1 MTLVKINSCKGFIV
15 SLNDGT
21 PEILTVPSVYVVNWL
36 RVYKEFSI
44 PSFVPILFR
53 PLVRS
58 TSIITPRIFLDSHL
72 PRSTS
77 GTQNFTVSQTF
88 PCKIF
93 PLASFLILNAC
104 VSKLLF
110 AVLLFPII
118 LFLRLTQIDG
128 KRATSVTISV
138 GGRYSASFSFY
149 GFFPRDIVSL

>member
-88 PCKIF
+88 PC
-93 PLASFLILNAC
+93 